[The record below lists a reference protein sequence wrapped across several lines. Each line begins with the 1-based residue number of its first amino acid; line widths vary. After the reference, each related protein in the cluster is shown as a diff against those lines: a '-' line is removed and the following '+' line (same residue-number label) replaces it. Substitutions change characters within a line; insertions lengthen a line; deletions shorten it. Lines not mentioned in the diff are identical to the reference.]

1 MWPISAF
8 SLSIVLF
15 VYLPKPHCLDDYFS
29 FIVSIA
35 VRDIFIY

>member
-8 SLSIVLF
+8 SLSVVLF
-15 VYLPKPHCLDDYFS
+15 VCLPKPHCLDYFS